1 MQTDSDPQPASG
13 AATPARLKAQLS
25 PLLGRTAAQARRIAA
40 DALRAVGAHKD
51 HFVVLAVLAESG
63 PASQAELS
71 DRTRVYKSDLVAVL
85 NHLADADCIRRA
97 PDPAD
102 KRRNVISITAAGTRR
117 LTELEH
123 VLDGVNAH
131 IMEPLSRDE
140 RAQLFEL
147 LGRINTHLAGE
158 RDHE

>member
-1 MQTDSDPQPASG
+1 M
-13 AATPARLKAQLS
+13 
-25 PLLGRTAAQARRIAA
+25 TAAQTRRVAA
-40 DALRAVGAHKD
+40 DALRGVGAHKD

-71 DRTRVYKSDLVAVL
+71 ERTWVYKSDLVAVL
-85 NHLADADCIRRA
+85 NDLADRGCIRRA
-97 PDPAD
+97 PDPSD

-117 LTELEH
+117 LTELER

-131 IMEPLSRDE
+131 IMAPLSRAE
-140 RAQLFEL
+140 RAKLFEL
-147 LGRINTHLAGE
+147 LGRINAHLAAE